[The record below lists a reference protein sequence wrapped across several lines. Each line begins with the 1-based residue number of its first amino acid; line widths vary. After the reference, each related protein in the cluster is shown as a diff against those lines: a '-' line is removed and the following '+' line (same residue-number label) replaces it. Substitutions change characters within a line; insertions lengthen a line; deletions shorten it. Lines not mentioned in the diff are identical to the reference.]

1 MIEIFRCGHKTQPRL
16 WVDKKIYGKARKL
29 YSRRKEFRRIE
40 PDFAI
45 IKLIV
50 KKLDIDL
57 EYKLYD
63 KYSWYEYK
71 NRIFIF
77 RKGLPLAS
85 FVVKG
90 DKIYNPLIACG
101 GIYSSIYNR
110 IFKTSWFIYII
121 ASLYEG
127 DIELLVRERE

>member
-40 PDFAI
+40 PRRSV
-45 IKLIV
+45 V
-50 KKLDIDL
+50 KQLTGMKCH
-57 EYKLYD
+57 EVEHGLYD
-63 KYSWYEYK
+63 YEWYEYK
-71 NRIFIF
+71 DGIFIF

-121 ASLYEG
+121 ASLYED